1 MRRTL
6 LLLSLALLSAS
17 PAFPEENT
25 VTVTATR
32 VEVPVDAVGDDV
44 TVITRDE
51 IERYGFTSI
60 TDVLKYMTGISFS
73 SNGGPGQVESI
84 YMLGLESKHVLVM
97 VNGVPVYDPSL
108 IGSETNFSYIDL
120 SNVERIEIIKG
131 PQGAIYGSD
140 AVAGVINIITK
151 SPRKTHF
158 SASFEGGKYKTFK
171 ENLYSGLKLDGGYLS
186 VSFENFKTNG
196 FSATN
201 SDSPRYES
209 DRDGYRYKTGWFSFG
224 YRPTDTLK
232 ISGDIKVKEGSVDY
246 DESFTPQNDK
256 TDYSNFFADLKVKK
270 VVTDSLLVDV
280 TAGHNREFRDYTG
293 YGPYTGIV
301 RYLSV
306 QPVYYLN
313 DSTFLTGGVNYRQEV
328 ADFENHASAHLR
340 SFFAEIHTDL
350 YGAGLTAAVRR
361 DLHSQFGAK
370 TTYKLSAA
378 YNLSATGTTFK
389 AQYGTGFKAP
399 SLYQLFGLFG
409 SNPDLKPETSEGWS
423 VGTVQKLPFSGI
435 KGSLG
440 VTYFK
445 NHVWNLIDWDYA
457 ATNPS
462 YVNYGKELSEGL
474 ELTAKVSPFRW
485 LTLFGN
491 YAHLRAKKYDRTIG
505 EWSKLPR
512 RPKFTYTLGFNFSY
526 EKLSFSARALHYSDR
541 NDSNGKNLG
550 GFTTLNCYASYKLNN
565 RVKLYAKGVNLTD
578 KKYELA
584 YGYNTMGRALFLGAT
599 ISFK

>member
-1 MRRTL
+1 MRREL
-6 LLLSLALLSAS
+6 LALSALVLALAAGAS
-17 PAFPEENT
+17 AQEPE

-32 VEVPVDAVGDDV
+32 VAVPVDAVGDDV

-60 TDVLKYMTGISFS
+60 TDVLKYVAGISFS
-73 SNGGPGQVESI
+73 SNGGPGQTESI
-84 YMLGLESKHVLVM
+84 YMLGLEPKHVLVM

-108 IGSETNFSYIDL
+108 IGSEANFSYIDL
-120 SNVERIEIIKG
+120 SNVERIEVIKG

-151 SPRKTHF
+151 SPKKTHF

-171 ENLYSGLKLDGGYLS
+171 EDFYSGLKLDSGYLS

-201 SDSPRYES
+201 SDSSYYEP

-232 ISGDIKVKEGSVDY
+232 ISGDLKVKQGSVDY
-246 DESFTPQNDK
+246 DNSYTPQNDK
-256 TDYSNFFADLKVKK
+256 ADYSNFFADLKVEKA
-270 VVTDSLLVDV
+270 VTDSLLLDV

-328 ADFENHASAHLR
+328 ADFGDYASAHLR
-340 SFFAEIHTDL
+340 SLFAELHTDL
-350 YGAGLTAAVRR
+350 YGAGFTAAVRR
-361 DLHSQFGAK
+361 DFHSQFGAK

-378 YNLSATGTTFK
+378 YNLSVTDTTFK

-399 SLYQLFGLFG
+399 SLYQLFGPYG
-409 SNPDLKPETSEGWS
+409 SSDLKPETSEGWS
-423 VGTVQKLPFSGI
+423 VGAVQKLSLSGVN
-435 KGSLG
+435 GSFG

-445 NHVWNLIDWDYA
+445 NHVWNMIDMPWCDGVYK
-457 ATNPS
+457 
-462 YVNYGKELSEGL
+462 YVNYAKVITEGA
-474 ELTAKVSPFRW
+474 ELTFNANITRSFSVFA
-485 LTLFGN
+485 N
-491 YAHLRAKKYDRTIG
+491 YTHLRAVKYNNLVHS
-505 EWSKLPR
+505 WSRLLR
-512 RPKFTYTLGFNFSY
+512 RPKFSYTLGFNTKY
-526 EKLSFSARALHYSDR
+526 DKLSFSAWALHYSDR
-541 NDSNGKNLG
+541 DGFRLVNWQCTDVHLG
-550 GFTTLNCYASYKLNN
+550 GFTTYNFYASYALND

-578 KKYELA
+578 KKYYLA
-584 YGYNTMGRALFLGAT
+584 YGYNT
-599 ISFK
+599 